1 MSFDQDQTIGLFYEV
16 AVCYM
21 HKADD
26 NYYVSISR
34 QKDISHR
41 VGMGYKKKPFT
52 APVGLGSYRPTLPRD
67 VMFFFR
73 RPPPCKVDDMTRARD
88 YEKVISN
95 CRDQEKAYT
104 SLENIQYFPD
114 RYISYI

>member
-41 VGMGYKKKPFT
+41 VGMGYKKNR
-52 APVGLGSYRPTLPRD
+52 SQPRSGW
-67 VMFFFR
+67 VAIAQHYHGM
-73 RPPPCKVDDMTRARD
+73 
-88 YEKVISN
+88 
-95 CRDQEKAYT
+95 
-104 SLENIQYFPD
+104 
-114 RYISYI
+114 